1 MGVESSMNPEDQR
14 KWERL
19 IKKYPELAG
28 TAYEL
33 YVRHEQKNANV
44 STYFMWAG
52 KLERQTEKR
61 YRNGLKKYCEKQK
74 IKMELKKND

>member
-1 MGVESSMNPEDQR
+1 MNLKEQE
-14 KWERL
+14 KWEHL

>member
-1 MGVESSMNPEDQR
+1 MNLKEQE